1 MASIWLQQ
9 KDSSDN
15 NVCCSFVGI

>member
-15 NVCCSFVGI
+15 NVCCPFVGI